1 MCTKTKLHTLIHSRS
16 AIFASVV
23 SRHLQRVIDI
33 SVHSHKMYKEREESV
48 CVCVRVFSIFSMFS
62 LIFDKLVPFDAQ
74 ACVF

>member
-48 CVCVRVFSIFSMFS
+48 CVCARVFDFFHVLTYI
-62 LIFDKLVPFDAQ
+62 
-74 ACVF
+74 